1 MTPEEMET
9 LADMI
14 AARLMG
20 TFAARLDM
28 IEEVVFD
35 ESYVA
40 PIEVPDIGPMDK
52 QWTIGRAAKVWGMHR
67 STIHELAAK
76 GIIASTTNGKGE
88 RVVTTAQMVDRYGY
102 PENQQPAIT
111 VSANGEANAEAI
123 SFSKL
128 KRGGSAKP
136 RKDIF

>member
-1 MTPEEMET
+1 MTPEEMEK

-14 AARLMG
+14 AARLMD

-35 ESYVA
+35 DSFEPVTA
-40 PIEVPDIGPMDK
+40 VHDIGPMDK
-52 QWTIGRAAKVWGMHR
+52 EWTIGRAATAWGMHR
-67 STIHELAAK
+67 SSIYEMIKREVITP
-76 GIIASTTNGKGE
+76 STNSKGE
-88 RVVTTAQMVDRYGY
+88 RVVTTAQMVERYGY
-102 PENQQPAIT
+102 PENQQPAIK
-111 VSANGEANAEAI
+111 VSASGEANADAV

-128 KRGGSAKP
+128 KRGGSARP

>member
-1 MTPEEMET
+1 MNQEDMEK

-14 AARLMG
+14 AERLMG
-20 TFAARLDM
+20 TFAARMDM
-28 IEEVVFD
+28 IEDVVFD
-35 ESYVA
+35 DEYTPPA
-40 PIEVPDIGPMDK
+40 ELPDIGPMDK
-52 QWTIGRAAKVWGMHR
+52 EWTIGRAAKAWGVPR
-67 STIHELAAK
+67 RTVYSAVERELLPT
-76 GIIASTTNGKGE
+76 STNGKGE
-88 RVVTTAQMVDRYGY
+88 RVVTTAQMIDRYGY